1 MFSKRSLV
9 QDGAAWGDTRSQIT
23 LTRVT
28 IGDAVL
34 VRRSTLRRLYMRT
47 DSCIEQEEAV
57 DECAFDMLTDF
68 LVAYRLC
75 STSRTCSRSGL
86 DVGVEA
92 QIYGPRLDLL
102 F

>member
-9 QDGAAWGDTRSQIT
+9 QDGGAWGDMWDKTT
-23 LTRVT
+23 FTRVT
-28 IGDAVL
+28 IGDEVL
-34 VRRSTLRRLYMRT
+34 VRRSTLRRHYMRT

-92 QIYGPRLDLL
+92 QIYGARSDLL